1 MRDIIIFLL
10 ILTGIFFAIGEWR
23 GWYLGIP
30 NQTPIF
36 LYKNDH
42 VARTPIRTVTR
53 DDMPINVSGQ
63 VRRGTVRVQV
73 LFESPASFQTGAA
86 PVPQRGIFDQTF
98 TRGQRLGI
106 DEVFR
111 EGRGVYTVVMTYADA
126 SGTFRINYP
135 VSSQL

>member
-1 MRDIIIFLL
+1 MRDIVIFLL

-53 DDMPINVSGQ
+53 DDMPIAVSGQ

-86 PVPQRGIFDQTF
+86 PQPQRGIFDQTF
-98 TRGQRLGI
+98 TRGQRLAI

-111 EGRGVYTVVMTYADA
+111 EGRGIYTVVMTYADA
-126 SGTFRINYP
+126 SGTFRISYP

>member
-1 MRDIIIFLL
+1 MRDLIIFVL
-10 ILTGIFFAIGEWR
+10 ILVGIFFAIGEWR

-36 LYKNDH
+36 VYKNDH
-42 VARTPIRTVTR
+42 HARTPVRTVTR
-53 DDMPINVSGQ
+53 SDMPIEVSGE

-86 PVPQRGIFDQTF
+86 AQPQRTVFDQTF
-98 TRGQRLGI
+98 SRGQRIALNQ
-106 DEVFR
+106 VFA
-111 EGRGVYTVVMTYADA
+111 EGRGIYTIAMTYNDA

-135 VSSQL
+135 ISSQL

>member
-1 MRDIIIFLL
+1 MRDLIVFLL

-42 VARTPIRTVTR
+42 VARTPIRTVMR
-53 DDMPINVSGQ
+53 DDMPIRVSGQ

-86 PVPQRGIFDQTF
+86 AQPQRSVFDQSF

-111 EGRGVYTVVMTYADA
+111 EGGGIYTVVMTYTDA

>member
-1 MRDIIIFLL
+1 MRDIIVFLL
-10 ILTGIFFAIGEWR
+10 ILTGIFFAVGEWR

-30 NQTPIF
+30 NQTPI
-36 LYKNDH
+36 LVYKNDH

-63 VRRGTVRVQV
+63 VRRGSVRVQV
-73 LFESPASFQTGAA
+73 LFESPASIQTSAA
-86 PVPQRGIFDQTF
+86 AQPQRGIFDQTF
-98 TRGQRLGI
+98 TRGQRLAL
-106 DEVFR
+106 DEVFH